1 MKTKRTLIVLAV
13 IVAVMGLLTVSLAS
27 AAGSGD
33 LDCEA
38 LANSPLREPEG
49 YAEQCLGEIDTTPAG
64 SDALDPTDTA
74 YVFEMRNRLEVVT
87 HVLNNFPVQVQVAP
101 EPVNTYFGLD
111 FDETATIL
119 YAHDFNTNQLGTIN
133 TGSGAFTPIGPS
145 APGAQTFTGLTIDP
159 VTGEAYAMGT
169 DGVVSTL
176 YSLNLGT
183 GGLTPIGNTGT
194 ALMIDFS
201 INCEGLMVGHDIGTD
216 SFYTIDRTT
225 GSATLIGSH
234 GLAANFAQGMDFD
247 NADGTLYVY
256 AYTGGGTNT
265 YGTVNLATGAITPL
279 AQNNPLG
286 EYEGATQTTCAT
298 PSVPNIAI
306 SKSPASQNV
315 TTNGI
320 ADFTITVT
328 NTGDVDLANVNV
340 SDPLVPA
347 CDNPVGALA
356 ISQTV
361 SYNCQDTN
369 VTGSYTNVVTV
380 TSDLAAGGTGPTAS
394 ASAVVVYTSPT
405 GVSLSGLGGD
415 SAAFSPVWL
424 VAILAVVVGLGFAIR
439 RKLTA

>member
-1 MKTKRTLIVLAV
+1 
-13 IVAVMGLLTVSLAS
+13 
-27 AAGSGD
+27 
-33 LDCEA
+33 
-38 LANSPLREPEG
+38 
-49 YAEQCLGEIDTTPAG
+49 
-64 SDALDPTDTA
+64 
-74 YVFEMRNRLEVVT
+74 
-87 HVLNNFPVQVQVAP
+87 
-101 EPVNTYFGLD
+101 
-111 FDETATIL
+111 
-119 YAHDFNTNQLGTIN
+119 
-133 TGSGAFTPIGPS
+133 
-145 APGAQTFTGLTIDP
+145 
-159 VTGEAYAMGT
+159 MGT